1 MRLLVFQSDKPDRVH
16 PQYTGTATH
25 PAGSTTGQIFLFF
38 TGSFTFRH
46 IQHQMWVSDGKVAF
60 ILPEVCKIIL
70 FSCLLYVLFFVF
82 WRGEYNLHRWVSHPK
97 GDESHWCTQA
107 PPTPGANQLIMW
119 AGLCYC
125 ERLNY
130 WFVRTFRLIAVRARA
145 SSPATMNHSCCFSH
159 RANAVI
165 TLLCHSYKC
174 SNNCTCT
181 KVMLSGLFFLP

>member
-1 MRLLVFQSDKPDRVH
+1 
-16 PQYTGTATH
+16 
-25 PAGSTTGQIFLFF
+25 
-38 TGSFTFRH
+38 
-46 IQHQMWVSDGKVAF
+46 MWVSDGKVAF

-70 FSCLLYVLFFVF
+70 FSCLLYVLFCFF
-82 WRGEYNLHRWVSHPK
+82 WRGECNFHRWVSHPK

-145 SSPATMNHSCCFSH
+145 SSPATMYHSCCFSH

-181 KVMLSGLFFLP
+181 KVMLSGLFFCRKLASFFFRERWRHYRRDNLQDVQLEIDLTVWLFCRDSKSFGL

>member
-1 MRLLVFQSDKPDRVH
+1 
-16 PQYTGTATH
+16 
-25 PAGSTTGQIFLFF
+25 
-38 TGSFTFRH
+38 
-46 IQHQMWVSDGKVAF
+46 MWVSEGKVAF

-70 FSCLLYVLFFVF
+70 FSCLLYVLFCFF

-125 ERLNY
+125 DRLNY

-174 SNNCTCT
+174 SNNCTYT
-181 KVMLSGLFFLP
+181 KVMLSGLFFCRKLASGGSHPRLVF

>member
-1 MRLLVFQSDKPDRVH
+1 
-16 PQYTGTATH
+16 
-25 PAGSTTGQIFLFF
+25 
-38 TGSFTFRH
+38 
-46 IQHQMWVSDGKVAF
+46 MWVSDGKVAF
-60 ILPEVCKIIL
+60 ILPEVCKII
-70 FSCLLYVLFFVF
+70 FVFLLIVCFVLFFFF
-82 WRGEYNLHRWVSHPK
+82 WRGGCNLHCWVSHPK

-159 RANAVI
+159 WANAVI
-165 TLLCHSYKC
+165 TLVCHSYKC

-181 KVMLSGLFFLP
+181 KVICCLVSFFFAVS